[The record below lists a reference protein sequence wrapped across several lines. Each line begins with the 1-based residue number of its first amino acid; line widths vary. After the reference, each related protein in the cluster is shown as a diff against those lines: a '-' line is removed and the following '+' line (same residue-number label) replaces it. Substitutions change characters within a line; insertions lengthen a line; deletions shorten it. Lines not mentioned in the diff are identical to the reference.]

1 MEVSS
6 LLQIHPI
13 YFCIHNDGKPPV
25 AFTQRIFN
33 HHDPHTHRSIK
44 TSFTVVKPEGLFLL
58 TLFHKSVTPP
68 SRGWDFYCTFS
79 TPLIFYKSPPITPP
93 NHSTIASLCFN
104 QSTTSPPPP
113 NQCWRVSL
121 AFPFKPHGKTVRL
134 YFFFFFFSS
143 FQQNHLERMLDRP
156 EKGHQTLSRRTSHNV
171 DVEEVVKQQVGRQKN
186 KMGVLLLAPMISAK
200 LKNSFSAKVSSVWN
214 HQRQ

>member
-68 SRGWDFYCTFS
+68 SRGWDFCCTFS

-113 NQCWRVSL
+113 NQCWRASL

-134 YFFFFFFSS
+134 YFF
-143 FQQNHLERMLDRP
+143 LLLLLV
-156 EKGHQTLSRRTSHNV
+156 LSAEPPGTDAGPTGEGSPDVVAAHESQRRRRG
-171 DVEEVVKQQVGRQKN
+171 GRQAA
-186 KMGVLLLAPMISAK
+186 G
-200 LKNSFSAKVSSVWN
+200 W
-214 HQRQ
+214 